1 MLRMNARS
9 KLSPQAQV
17 SVPAEVR
24 RKLGLAPG
32 SVLSWEEQDDGTVVV
47 RRVGLNSSKQIH
59 ERLFT
64 EVPSRHSPAALK
76 RGIRA
81 RMKRK
86 HARD

>member
-1 MLRMNARS
+1 MNARS

-17 SVPAEVR
+17 SVPVEVR

-32 SVLSWEEQDDGTVVV
+32 SVLSWEEGPDGTVLV
-47 RRVGLNSSKQIH
+47 RRAGLHSSRDIH
-59 ERLFT
+59 ERLFAT
-64 EVPSRHSPAALK
+64 PPKPRSDAALK
-76 RGIRA
+76 QGIRA